1 MIVETSDRRPVA
13 MWTMLSVYEGIG
25 LGTERKPKGAYV
37 MKCFLATVA
46 ILVMVAASAFAE
58 GGKEHGEKGKGET
71 HQTVGP

>member
-1 MIVETSDRRPVA
+1 
-13 MWTMLSVYEGIG
+13 
-25 LGTERKPKGAYV
+25 
-37 MKCFLATVA
+37 MKWFLATVA